1 MARYLADFRALSRSD
16 HESIVQARAYLALR
30 LRADRGLAE
39 LVGWACGATRRAWV
53 RGVAMWARLG
63 AAVVSFRQGRGKAAH
78 DYSAVSGFV
87 FCSSKGNSLECR
99 SILHK
104 DIYFFSRRFSSLEI
118 APISPTLV
126 GSGWRKKATRTSSFP
141 GEAATIPIASIDESR
156 FGFGGPVR
164 RAVVDRP

>member
-1 MARYLADFRALSRSD
+1 MASRVS
-16 HESIVQARAYLALR
+16 RRLR
-30 LRADRGLAE
+30 LPHTPTALKQHSASVSGCTSRASSTRC
-39 LVGWACGATRRAWV
+39 LVVQTRKRAHLNAPSHKLW
-53 RGVAMWARLG
+53 LQI
-63 AAVVSFRQGRGKAAH
+63 VSFRQGRGKAAH
-78 DYSAVSGFV
+78 DYSAVGGFV

>member
-1 MARYLADFRALSRSD
+1 MDKLK
-16 HESIVQARAYLALR
+16 HVP
-30 LRADRGLAE
+30 RG
-39 LVGWACGATRRAWV
+39 ACFS
-53 RGVAMWARLG
+53 LPL
-63 AAVVSFRQGRGKAAH
+63 SFRQGRGKAAH
-78 DYSAVSGFV
+78 DYSAVGGFV

-156 FGFGGPVR
+156 FGLGGPVR

>member
-1 MARYLADFRALSRSD
+1 MLKSTVFTIPERKLPLRSNTA
-16 HESIVQARAYLALR
+16 ETTVRVLLLRPPAFLNSI
-30 LRADRGLAE
+30 
-39 LVGWACGATRRAWV
+39 C
-53 RGVAMWARLG
+53 LG
-63 AAVVSFRQGRGKAAH
+63 SMRHIVSFRQGRGKAAH
-78 DYSAVSGFV
+78 DYSAVGGFV
-87 FCSSKGNSLECR
+87 FCSPKGNSLECR

-118 APISPTLV
+118 APISPTLI